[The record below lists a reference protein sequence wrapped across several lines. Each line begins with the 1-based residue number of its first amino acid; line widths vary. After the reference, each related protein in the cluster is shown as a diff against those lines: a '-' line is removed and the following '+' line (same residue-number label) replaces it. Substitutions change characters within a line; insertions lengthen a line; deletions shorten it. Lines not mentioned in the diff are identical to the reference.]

1 VVHAIDCNNDWDWSS
16 HDLINEMVGL
26 WVATKWGSTVWQIYK
41 YTLIKQSVVYTNLLI
56 ENNGNLSFI
65 SYPWAL

>member
-1 VVHAIDCNNDWDWSS
+1 
-16 HDLINEMVGL
+16 MVGL